1 MARTCAEHGIAL
13 VHVSS
18 DYVFDGAVGNHPE
31 GCLLYT
37 SRCV

>member
-1 MARTCAEHGIAL
+1 MTL

-31 GCLLYT
+31 SEPLSPRSVYGQ
-37 SRCV
+37 S